1 MTPTAMT
8 EELGTAQLR
17 SPVPDVPA
25 DERRVIETRF
35 GTMEFAPEQAIS
47 MPRGVLG
54 FAEHREFGLTYL
66 PNKFID
72 QLMLLQ
78 SYADPETS
86 FLVLPMNIDAGIIDE
101 ADLVGACATMNVAP
115 ENAVIAVIVTIRD
128 VGGEPQITTNLR
140 APIILDAESR
150 NGWQYVLPN
159 GKYSV
164 RHNLN
169 IPAAA
174 DDVPSDTPADGSEQG

>member
-1 MTPTAMT
+1 MTTATLT
-8 EELGTAQLR
+8 EEVSTARPSAPVLV
-17 SPVPDVPA
+17 VPD
-25 DERRVIETRF
+25 DERRIIETRF
-35 GTMEFAPEQAIS
+35 GTMEFAREQAIM

-54 FAEHREFGLTYL
+54 FAEHKEFGLVYL

-78 SYADPETS
+78 SFSDPDTS

-101 ADLVGACATMNVAP
+101 ADLIAACATMNIEP
-115 ENAVIAVIVTIRD
+115 DNAIITVIVTIRD
-128 VGGEPQITTNLR
+128 VGGQPQITTNLR
-140 APIILDAESR
+140 APIILDAETR

-164 RHNLN
+164 RHSLTV
-169 IPAAA
+169 PAGA
-174 DDVPSDTPADGSEQG
+174 PDTNASSQG